1 MTKQKY
7 CFLGDSITEWVYVQ
21 SGKRHFNVIRNC
33 ADIWSAQLIDLYRES
48 GLFPLNDVNAQT
60 FFCNG
65 KTDRLQSNAQV
76 HNRIAQT
83 ILARL
88 FRL

>member
-1 MTKQKY
+1 MY

-60 FFCNG
+60 FFCND
-65 KTDRLQSNAQV
+65 KTDSLQSNAQV

-88 FRL
+88 SRL

>member
-48 GLFPLNDVNAQT
+48 GLFPPKRRKCANL
-60 FFCNG
+60 F
-65 KTDRLQSNAQV
+65 LQRQN
-76 HNRIAQT
+76 
-83 ILARL
+83 
-88 FRL
+88 